1 VLVELA
7 TELLDEQAGAKSR
20 FIYEGVRVMS
30 SGLDLSQFYE
40 TFFDEA
46 DELLAQMEQLLL
58 ELDLVAVWSL

>member
-1 VLVELA
+1 
-7 TELLDEQAGAKSR
+7 
-20 FIYEGVRVMS
+20 MS

-58 ELDLVAVWSL
+58 ELDVGAPDIEMCIRDSCRVSSRARRGPGSRPR